1 MPAADDALD
10 ARLATIFSARDRAH
24 MAPTIAAFL
33 EVLAEHP
40 DDARV
45 LYEVGGSYD
54 TAGEEETAAGY
65 YERALAAGLDGE
77 TLRKCLLQYG
87 STLRNLG
94 RFDESL
100 AVLDRALATFPESE
114 SVRVWH
120 ALSLHAAGRSDAA
133 VAALMDLA
141 ADRIRTPDLLR
152 YEPALRGNAEY
163 LRGVDRERGE
173 TTASSPEQVRRS

>member
-1 MPAADDALD
+1 MPTTSPELLD
-10 ARLATIFSARDRAH
+10 RLAVLFAARDRSN
-24 MAPTIAAFL
+24 MAPTIDAFL
-33 EVLAEHP
+33 AVLAEHP
-40 DDARV
+40 DDPHV

-65 YERALAAGLDGE
+65 YERALAAGLDGD

-87 STLRNLG
+87 STLRNLD

-100 AVLDRALATFPESE
+100 AVLDRARAAFPESE

-120 ALSLHAAGRSDAA
+120 ALSLHAAGRSDGA
-133 VAALMDLA
+133 VAELMELA

-152 YEPALRGNAEY
+152 YEAAVRGNAEY
-163 LRGVDRERGE
+163 LRELDAAR
-173 TTASSPEQVRRS
+173 